1 MIELCGRCVSVSEQ
15 KIVVLWSECTYGR
28 TEIDSART
36 VYNNS
41 VFTSR
46 KRIAKRKK
54 IIKSSLFALS
64 AIKTT
69 VVVII

>member
-1 MIELCGRCVSVSEQ
+1 MRFGERTENRRFMVRV
-15 KIVVLWSECTYGR
+15 CTYGR

-41 VFTSR
+41 VFTYR
-46 KRIAKRKK
+46 TRIAKRKK

-64 AIKTT
+64 AMKTT